1 MTLEAYLEPNQ
12 ITTMEIFL
20 RKYLTA
26 LTTFAKKLHQ
36 DVRLG
41 SKYASAF
48 CSLLKGSFSLFL
60 LLIDNLNRIPLFK
73 NFPGLCSIPV

>member
-20 RKYLTA
+20 QKYLTA

-36 DVRLG
+36 DIRLG
-41 SKYASAF
+41 SKYASVF
-48 CSLLKGSFSLFL
+48 CSLLKDHFHRFY
-60 LLIDNLNRIPLFK
+60 F
-73 NFPGLCSIPV
+73 